1 MKILLDEN
9 LPHALRLE
17 LPDHDCF
24 TVTYMGWSGISNG
37 QLLQRAAEENFD
49 AMISI
54 DRGIEYEQGHLPCAV
69 VILMVKSNNIE
80 RIRPLIPDLLR
91 ALKSLH
97 PHTLAKVGFP

>member
-17 LPDHDCF
+17 LPDHEVF
-24 TVTYMGWSGISNG
+24 TVTYMGWAGISNG
-37 QLLQRAAEENFD
+37 QLLAKAAQENFD

-69 VILMVKSNNIE
+69 IILMVKSNNIE
-80 RIRPLIPDLLR
+80 CIRPLIPQILR
-91 ALKSLH
+91 ILKSLQ
-97 PHTLAKVGFP
+97 PRALVKVG